1 MAGNVPRILIV
12 DDTPSN
18 LRYLQ
23 AIFDGEGFSVSVAE
37 SGEEALSRAAAD
49 PPEVVLLDLRMPGMD
64 GMESLTRLKA
74 MSPEL
79 QVIMLTSHGEVATA
93 VEAIKR
99 GAEDFMIRPIQS
111 DHLVLTIRRALERR
125 ELKAQVENLRSLVG
139 RQGYLAR
146 LITPSPQM
154 HELGAVI
161 RQVAG
166 SNFTVLIQGETGT
179 GKELVARA
187 IHQESGRAD
196 KPFIAIDAGA
206 IPEALV
212 ESELFGHDKGAF
224 SGADRRK
231 EGLFQMANAGTL
243 FLDEVSNLPLSSQ
256 PKLLR
261 AIQERQV
268 RPVGSS
274 RAQAVDVRLIA
285 ATNGSLDNHIAKG
298 AFREDLYY
306 RLAEFVISL
315 PPLRERREDIAPLGH
330 SFLEEA
336 SVELKRPA
344 SVISEGAAKLLKNF
358 SWPGN
363 VRQLRNVMRRAAL
376 QASGVTIDVRDIEPM
391 LRRVTADAG
400 DGTHAP
406 SADAAADYGEARPA
420 TNGGQSLKDIA
431 RNAVEEAEKQAIVE
445 ALRATGGN
453 KQKAA
458 VKLQTDYKTLF
469 VKLKRY
475 GLGSSRG
482 QAAAN

>member
-406 SADAAADYGEARPA
+406 SADGAADYGEARPA